1 MRPTIPGGVK
11 EPTQITDRTKQDL
24 PDLRQNSLNQMN
36 PIFPTEARSLADL
49 NTSGLG
55 SYLSSS
61 ICTSFVPQSN
71 PPINQNMLQ
80 DGCLL
85 PAQVA
90 IAQGQT
96 NMNSKKFLAGIVH
109 L

>member
-71 PPINQNMLQ
+71 PPTNQNMLQ